1 MSRISRSCLALP
13 FVLILS
19 VACSPKAAEDAGN
32 QDSSNV
38 AVIDVPASPR
48 IVSIDIGRALDA
60 NNRIMGGGVER
71 FPHGDTLY
79 VALEAS
85 HVPTGTPISVRF
97 MSGDKIIETVDVTAG
112 EPAADG
118 TAQITATVPR
128 AATATAGLYRVE
140 VLLDGVSQGIREITF
155 DS

>member
-1 MSRISRSCLALP
+1 MPLAL
-13 FVLILS
+13 LAS
-19 VACSPKAAEDAGN
+19 VACAPKAAEDAGS
-32 QDSSNV
+32 QDSTNV

-60 NNRIMGGGVER
+60 NNHIMGGGVER

-79 VALEAS
+79 VALGAS
-85 HVPTGTPISVRF
+85 HVPTGTPISVRL
-97 MSGDKIIETVDVTAG
+97 MSGDKILETVELTAT

-118 TAQITATVPR
+118 TAQLTATLPSG
-128 AATATAGLYRVE
+128 ANATAGLYRVE
-140 VLLDGVSQGIREITF
+140 VLLDGTSQGIREITF